1 MTQLFQDTETGE
13 FWEFDDDVR
22 VDSSQGYYEFMA
34 PRGGRIDVPK
44 TLAPAIRPAV
54 PAAPEYVPVVVSRF
68 QGRQALRLSTIEG
81 GHVVINDTSAPNEEK
96 RDLLAAV
103 EELLARATTPAYYRE
118 AWNDIQQFER
128 DSPMLNAIADELGLT
143 AANLDDLF
151 IFGKT
156 LRA

>member
-128 DSPMLNAIADELGLT
+128 DSPMLMAIADELGLS

-151 IFGKT
+151 TFAAT

>member
-22 VDSSQGYYEFMA
+22 VDSSQGCYEFMA
-34 PRGGRIDVPK
+34 PRGGRIDVPN
-44 TLAPAIRPAV
+44 TLVPAIRPAV

-103 EELLARATTPAYYRE
+103 EELLARVTTPAYYRE

-128 DSPMLNAIADELGLT
+128 DSPMLNAIADELGLG
-143 AANLDDLF
+143 AVQLNDLF
-151 IFGKT
+151 RFAAT
-156 LRA
+156 LKA